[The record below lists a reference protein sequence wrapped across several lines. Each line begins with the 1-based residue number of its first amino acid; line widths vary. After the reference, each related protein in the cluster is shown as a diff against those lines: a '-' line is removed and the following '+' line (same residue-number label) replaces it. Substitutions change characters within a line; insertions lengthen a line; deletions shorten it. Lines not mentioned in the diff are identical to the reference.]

1 MFHGLQNKT
10 LRLRHGTIGIQHS
23 HYASTSCFSACM
35 TSGVEVVLRGLG
47 PIFLWKKLV
56 NQVASSR
63 RAKLNDKMPSL
74 GKEPS
79 GILTFLHLCDIR
91 RLQKMGIICTPP
103 PPNQWLD
110 PTILPMPFYFCS
122 FGSIPKYSEP
132 NPINFSFLTGV
143 WLTLARTCYFAI
155 LERTWGGVA
164 TPRAVSPLSMLELR
178 DKNQTKVWN

>member
-1 MFHGLQNKT
+1 
-10 LRLRHGTIGIQHS
+10 
-23 HYASTSCFSACM
+23 
-35 TSGVEVVLRGLG
+35 
-47 PIFLWKKLV
+47 
-56 NQVASSR
+56 
-63 RAKLNDKMPSL
+63 MPSL

-91 RLQKMGIICTPP
+91 RLQKMGIIGTPPPP

-155 LERTWGGVA
+155 LERTWGGGCHP
-164 TPRAVSPLSMLELR
+164 PRRFAPEHARASRQKPNESLGLDESNDVSSPPP
-178 DKNQTKVWN
+178 

>member
-1 MFHGLQNKT
+1 
-10 LRLRHGTIGIQHS
+10 
-23 HYASTSCFSACM
+23 
-35 TSGVEVVLRGLG
+35 
-47 PIFLWKKLV
+47 
-56 NQVASSR
+56 
-63 RAKLNDKMPSL
+63 MPSL

-91 RLQKMGIICTPP
+91 RLQKMGIICTPPPPPP

-155 LERTWGGVA
+155 LERTWGGGL
-164 TPRAVSPLSMLELR
+164 PPPPVSLLSMCVLGWGNRRYRSLQLFAGEG
-178 DKNQTKVWN
+178 